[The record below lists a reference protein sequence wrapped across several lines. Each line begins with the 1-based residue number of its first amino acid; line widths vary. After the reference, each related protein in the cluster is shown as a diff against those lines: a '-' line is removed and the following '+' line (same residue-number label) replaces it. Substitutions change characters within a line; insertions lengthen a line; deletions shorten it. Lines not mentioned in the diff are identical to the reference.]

1 MHDEIGLH
9 GHDATDRELPVE
21 IEQFAPG
28 MPVRGIAIERG
39 AKQRREDDRTQS
51 DDDGKPDENRHEDD
65 CTDHVQRP
73 LRRDFAAVDFFATR
87 FAADFVFAGA
97 VRFTADVVRSGLYAH
112 ASISTAPPAGKAD
125 TWTVL
130 RAGRDVPKPATYASL
145 NVANVSRSV
154 RKHSVFFTSEML
166 APTLAS

>member
-1 MHDEIGLH
+1 MHDKVGLH

-21 IEQFAPG
+21 IEKFAPG

-39 AKQRREDDRTQS
+39 AEQRREDDRTQS

-73 LRRDFAAVDFFATR
+73 LRRDFEAVDFGAVDFFATR
-87 FAADFVFAGA
+87 FAADFVF
-97 VRFTADVVRSGLYAH
+97 ADVVRSGLYAH